1 MPGLGGMLIGA
12 PKTGVMIEGLDYI
25 IPKVSS
31 ASIS

>member
-12 PKTGVMIEGLDYI
+12 PQTGVMIEGLDYI
-25 IPKVSS
+25 IPKVLS